1 MKFLFAFID
10 AKDIPNYEKL
20 GFNVEIDDAYN
31 QVFYAEKDL
40 STADN
45 ESILAVVDDCNR
57 EGISVS
63 LDYDGILRSGENV
76 KDFLK

>member
-10 AKDIPNYEKL
+10 AKDIPSYEKL

-45 ESILAVVDDCNR
+45 ETVLAIIDDCDR
-57 EGISVS
+57 EGLYISFVYNGK
-63 LDYDGILRSGENV
+63 LYDGEVAKNFF
-76 KDFLK
+76 K